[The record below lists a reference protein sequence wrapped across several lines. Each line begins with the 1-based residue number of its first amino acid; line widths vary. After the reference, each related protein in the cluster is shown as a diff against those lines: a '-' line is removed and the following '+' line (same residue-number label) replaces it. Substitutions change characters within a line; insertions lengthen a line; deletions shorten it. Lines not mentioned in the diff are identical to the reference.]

1 MKNVVVDV
9 RGLEFRHGETF
20 SLSLPALTLSEG
32 ERVGLVG
39 PSGSGKTTLLDL
51 IAGIRVPSAGSVR
64 VMGKEWT
71 VLAPA
76 DRRARRLRSI
86 GMAFQSFELLEYLTC
101 RQNILLA
108 AEVGHPQG
116 RKALADRV
124 DQLAGA
130 AGIFPV
136 LSRRPSLL
144 SQGERQRVAMCRALV
159 TRPRLLLCDE
169 PTGNLDPRSAA
180 AVMDLLLEQAASD
193 GAAVIVATHDHG
205 LLHRFDRV
213 LDLAA
218 PGRKDATS

>member
-1 MKNVVVDV
+1 MKHVIVEV

-20 SLSLPALTLSEG
+20 RLSLPALTLCEG

-64 VMGKEWT
+64 VMGEEWAT
-71 VLAPA
+71 LAPA

-86 GMAFQSFELLEYLTC
+86 GMAFQSFELLEYLTS

-108 AEVGHPQG
+108 AEVGHPAG
-116 RKALADRV
+116 REVLADRV
-124 DQLAGA
+124 DQLARA

-136 LSRRPSLL
+136 LSRPPSRL

-180 AVMDLLLEQAASD
+180 AVMDLLLEQAAAD
-193 GAAVIVATHDHG
+193 GASVIVATHDHG
-205 LLHRFDRV
+205 LLNRFDRV

-218 PGRKDATS
+218 LGRGGVTS

>member
-1 MKNVVVDV
+1 MKDLIVEV

-20 SLSLPALTLSEG
+20 RLSLPALTIAEG

-64 VMGKEWT
+64 VMGEEWT
-71 VLAPA
+71 ALAPA

-86 GMAFQSFELLEYLTC
+86 GMAFQSFELLEYLTS

-108 AEVGHPQG
+108 GEVGHPAG
-116 RKALADRV
+116 REVLADRV
-124 DQLAGA
+124 DQLAQA
-130 AGIFPV
+130 AGILPV
-136 LSRRPSLL
+136 LSRPPSLL

-180 AVMDLLLEQAASD
+180 AVMDLLLEQAAAD
-193 GAAVIVATHDHG
+193 GASVIVATHDHG
-205 LLHRFDRV
+205 LLDRFDRV
-213 LDLAA
+213 LDLATF
-218 PGRKDATS
+218 GRGGVT